1 MVLARLKFEYRILL
15 AAGLLLLIAAVRIAH
30 LAGLE
35 LIDDEIWA
43 IWRTFGTPGQV
54 IRWVPYDWPPLY
66 YLILWAWKSL
76 TGINPI
82 TVRFLSVLMSTLGAA
97 FTYRV
102 MHRLYGERAAIF
114 ATLVFGALSYCIF
127 LSVYLRG
134 YIFVVSALPLA
145 LWLTIRYFDKPNW
158 KRGVLLGVL
167 MAAMFYTYMTSAVA
181 FGALGLFTLFVYTRH
196 IWRWWLP
203 ALVAIPLAIPLI
215 LDRADVAVGR
225 VDNIINRPIPPLL
238 PALNELYSHYG
249 GEVAFLWAV
258 IFTIASGFILY
269 RARPW
274 KAKHLVL
281 LVWVIGGPLLMFIL
295 DNVLDFFSP
304 RYSWWIMIGCVMWLG
319 LALSYLPK
327 IGQAIAGGAIIG
339 IMLAAPIPFSFYAL
353 QPYRPFVRNFEWL
366 AQRLQPGDAILMD
379 SNCGGVP
386 IPDIDAGGALTIK
399 RPFTCGTPEQWRYM
413 LDVYF
418 PDGGLYFIKYPSDQ
432 RRIWYVKQDGWHN
445 YDLEAAVRRGRIGR
459 EFVGPWDFL
468 VQLYEAPPD
477 PQGVLF
483 ENGMRFHGIDFIER
497 DGRIWTGPM
506 VTHDGEPIKVRL
518 WWSVDEQVDLDYS
531 ISLQLLRRGRD
542 LLVASEGPQMLGNAP
557 KETSRW
563 QPGEMYI
570 EERVIDIP
578 WSRSPADYGVYL
590 TVYYW
595 EDGRRVP
602 APGVN
607 QDVLLPLQMV
617 YVKSR

>member
-1 MVLARLKFEYRILL
+1 LKREYRILL
-15 AAGLLLLIAAVRIAH
+15 AAGVLLLIAAVRIAH

-43 IWRTFGTPGQV
+43 IWRTMGPLEKV
-54 IRWVPYDWPPLY
+54 PAWVPYDWPPLY
-66 YLILWAWKSL
+66 YIILWAWRSL
-76 TGINPI
+76 TGINPL
-82 TVRFLSVLMSTLGAA
+82 TVRFLSVLMALLGAA
-97 FTYRV
+97 FIYRV
-102 MHRLYGERAAIF
+102 LHKLFNERAAVF
-114 ATLVFGALSYCIF
+114 GMLVFGALSYSIF

-134 YIFVVSALPLA
+134 YIFVVATLPLA
-145 LWLTIRYFDKPNW
+145 LWLTIRYFEKPVW

-181 FGALGLFTLFVYTRH
+181 FGALGLFTLFVYPRQ

-203 ALVAIPLAIPLI
+203 AVVAFPLALPLV
-215 LDRADVAVGR
+215 LDRAGVAVGR
-225 VDNIINRPIPPLL
+225 VEAIANRQLPSLL
-238 PALNELYSHYG
+238 PALRDFYSHYG
-249 GEVAFLWAV
+249 GDVALLWAL
-258 IFTIASGFILY
+258 IFTVASGFILY

-274 KAKHLVL
+274 RARHIVL
-281 LVWVIGGPLLMFIL
+281 LVWMFGGPVLMYLL

-304 RYSWWIMIGCVMWLG
+304 RYSWWVMIGCVLWLG
-319 LALSYLPK
+319 VALSYLPK
-327 IGQAIAGGAIIG
+327 IGQAIAGGAMIG
-339 IMLAAPIPFSFYAL
+339 MMLAAPVPFSFYAL
-353 QPYRPFVRNFEWL
+353 QPYRPFVRNFDWL
-366 AQRLQPGDAILMD
+366 AQRLQPGDAVILD
-379 SNCGGVP
+379 THCGGMA
-386 IPDIDAGGALTIK
+386 IPDLDAGGTALTLK

-418 PDGGLYFIKYPSDQ
+418 PDGGLYFVNYPTGQ

-445 YDLEAAVRRGRIGR
+445 YDLEAAIDRGRVAR

-468 VQLYEAPPD
+468 VRLYEAPPD
-477 PQGVLF
+477 PEGVLF
-483 ENGMRFHGIDFIER
+483 ENGMRFHGFDFIDT

-506 VTHDGEPIKVRL
+506 VTHDGEPIKMRL
-518 WWSVDEQVDLDYS
+518 WWSVDRQIDRDYS
-531 ISLQLLRRGRD
+531 VSLQLLRRGRD
-542 LLVASEGPQMLGNAP
+542 LLVASEGPQMTDNAP

-563 QPGEMYI
+563 QPGEIYI
-570 EERVIDIP
+570 EERTIDIP

-595 EDGRRVP
+595 EDGQRVA

-607 QDVLLPLQMV
+607 ADLLLPLQIV